1 LQGSWYKECIALQ
14 VFSDPVVLVLNAI
27 ERFCPPHLKKGDLEF
42 EASVVIRSC
51 ILLLEKLMKISPE
64 IRPRQKKKQWKL
76 PLIGVKKIE
85 S

>member
-1 LQGSWYKECIALQ
+1 MVQGVHCSSSFVRPCDASFEC
-14 VFSDPVVLVLNAI
+14 NWK
-27 ERFCPPHLKKGDLEF
+27 HLKKGDLEF

-51 ILLLEKLMKISPE
+51 ILLLEQLMKISPE

-85 S
+85 LTLHIL